1 MKEEFL
7 KTNLVFY
14 TFKVSLNLGNW
25 NLNYTYAIITLHRI
39 NIFIYEQHTAH
50 IENVALLI
58 KETLN
63 F

>member
-50 IENVALLI
+50 VECVALL
-58 KETLN
+58 KN
-63 F
+63 K